1 MLELLRI
8 GPKGKMALL
17 AELADE
23 GWPAIEELAR
33 CFLDDPRDD
42 ITAVFVYDRGAQQYR
57 GTVRRRL
64 A

>member
-1 MLELLRI
+1 
-8 GPKGKMALL
+8 MALL